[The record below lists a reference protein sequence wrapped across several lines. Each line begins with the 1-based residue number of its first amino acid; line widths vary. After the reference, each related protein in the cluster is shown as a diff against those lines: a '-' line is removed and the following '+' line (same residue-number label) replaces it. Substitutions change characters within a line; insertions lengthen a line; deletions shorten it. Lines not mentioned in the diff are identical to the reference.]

1 MQTKNVYQKKRIPVK
16 IILKNLTQIKSF
28 NETSLPDKEF
38 FYSEL
43 YLKDI
48 TDKDYAHAQK
58 IFEELKL
65 KNLGDYHGLYI
76 QSDTLL
82 LADVFENFRDKSIE
96 IYELEPTYLLS
107 VTRLTWEACLKNIGV
122 KLKLLTE
129 YMLLMVEKGI
139 TGRMR
144 QAIQQVC

>member
-58 IFEELKL
+58 VFGELKL
-65 KNLGDYHGLYI
+65 KNLGDYHGLYV

-107 VTRLTWEACLKNIGV
+107 VPRLTWEACLKNIGV

-139 TGRMR
+139 TGRMC

>member
-1 MQTKNVYQKKRIPVK
+1 MDSWE
-16 IILKNLTQIKSF
+16 SF

-48 TDKDYAHAQK
+48 TDKDNAHAQK

-65 KNLGDYHGLYI
+65 KNLGDYHGLYV

-96 IYELEPTYLLS
+96 IYELEPTYFLS
-107 VTRLTWEACLKNIGV
+107 APRLTWEACLKNIGV
-122 KLKLLTE
+122 KLKLLTD

-139 TGRMR
+139 TGGMC
-144 QAIQQVC
+144 QATQ